1 MLGTR
6 GERPW
11 KAVFIGFHVWWML
24 LAQVL
29 RTAGKSRVTG
39 LFEAL
44 GQRWLL
50 PLKALMVWSELWKM
64 WSFKCCVSIVSILS
78 WIYWGSLS
86 GANPFIAYVEFAQR
100 WATGSCV
107 LAPGVFAKNSFI
119 CSVGSGRDWLQGLVP
134 VKQALSYIPSAGMT
148 IRGYTAMDGNGSVGC
163 VPHFEKHLYL
173 ACEINVQ

>member
-1 MLGTR
+1 MLETR

-11 KAVFIGFHVWWML
+11 KTVFIGFHFWWML
-24 LAQVL
+24 SAQVL
-29 RTAGKSRVTG
+29 STAGKSRVNRTIWG
-39 LFEAL
+39 TWGKMAT
-44 GQRWLL
+44 
-50 PLKALMVWSELWKM
+50 PLKALMVRSELWKM

-107 LAPGVFAKNSFI
+107 LAPGLFAKNSFI

-134 VKQALSYIPSAGMT
+134 VKQALSYIPSAGRT
-148 IRGYTAMDGNGSVGC
+148 IRGYTAIDGNGSVGC
-163 VPHFEKHLYL
+163 VPHSEKHLYL